1 MSFLCAMAA
10 PASAPSASSS
20 SSPLLCFHC
29 RQETSEFKKGWKLR
43 AGGYAGLC
51 IRCGLALFSSAY
63 EEGNFCDIFHLD
75 ADGWRDCA
83 TCGKMVHCGCIMS
96 FHVYTVL
103 DFGGVC
109 CIKCFKNSNVAPN
122 QEPSQAPSQEPS
134 QAPNQEPS
142 FNATPEILQKQ
153 KLGDPFDKVMTGI
166 DCGEDPTASLGSPV
180 CHELPQETNV
190 KSLVCISPSQKQD
203 SPARFTEQFSTDSSN
218 EGDTSC
224 ETLIDSETSEGDSS
238 GKTCSYS
245 QNLSE
250 ESDDEVQEIFR
261 PLNSAVIPLF
271 EKFLTSSDA
280 DPKMAR
286 LVIPKKSAEAYFPK
300 VTEAHGFP
308 IVFQDTQ
315 RKEWEF
321 NLRFWVNCNSK
332 MYVLEGLK
340 EYMTLMQW
348 QAGDKVTFH
357 RIEPEGKFL
366 IATKKTVKPP
376 PKLN

>member
-10 PASAPSASSS
+10 PASPPSASSS

-51 IRCGLALFSSAY
+51 IRCGSAY
-63 EEGNFCDIFHLD
+63 EEGKFCDIFHLD

-122 QEPSQAPSQEPS
+122 QDPS
-134 QAPNQEPS
+134 QAPNQDPS

-153 KLGDPFDKVMTGI
+153 KLGDPSDKVMTGI

-180 CHELPQETNV
+180 CHELPQEKNV
-190 KSLVCISPSQKQD
+190 KPLVCISPPQKQD
-203 SPARFTEQFSTDSSN
+203 SPAHFTEQFSTDSSN

-261 PLNSAVIPLF
+261 P
-271 EKFLTSSDA
+271 DA

-366 IATKKTVKPP
+366 IATKKIVKPP
-376 PKLN
+376 PKEQPSTIG

>member
-1 MSFLCAMAA
+1 MSSKSADY
-10 PASAPSASSS
+10 APSIYITLSTMELNSKYLTSASPINSTNRREYLT
-20 SSPLLCFHC
+20 PFL
-29 RQETSEFKKGWKLR
+29 
-43 AGGYAGLC
+43 
-51 IRCGLALFSSAY
+51 
-63 EEGNFCDIFHLD
+63 
-75 ADGWRDCA
+75 
-83 TCGKMVHCGCIMS
+83 
-96 FHVYTVL
+96 TVIYDSTIAITTTFEVL
-103 DFGGVC
+103 
-109 CIKCFKNSNVAPN
+109 APN
-122 QEPSQAPSQEPS
+122 QDPS
-134 QAPNQEPS
+134 QAPNQDPS

-153 KLGDPFDKVMTGI
+153 KLGDPSDKVMTGI

-180 CHELPQETNV
+180 CHELPQEKNV
-190 KSLVCISPSQKQD
+190 KPLVCISPPQKQD
-203 SPARFTEQFSTDSSN
+203 SPAHFTEQFSTDSSN

-271 EKFLTSSDA
+271 EKFLTPSDA

-366 IATKKTVKPP
+366 IATKKIVKPP
-376 PKLN
+376 PKLVK

>member
-10 PASAPSASSS
+10 PASPPSASSS

-51 IRCGLALFSSAY
+51 IRCGSAY
-63 EEGNFCDIFHLD
+63 EEGKFCDIFHLD

-83 TCGKMVHCGCIMS
+83 TCGK
-96 FHVYTVL
+96 
-103 DFGGVC
+103 
-109 CIKCFKNSNVAPN
+109 APN
-122 QEPSQAPSQEPS
+122 QDPS
-134 QAPNQEPS
+134 QAPNQDPS

-153 KLGDPFDKVMTGI
+153 KLGDPSDKVMTGI

-180 CHELPQETNV
+180 CHELPQEKNV
-190 KSLVCISPSQKQD
+190 KPLVCISPPQKQD
-203 SPARFTEQFSTDSSN
+203 SPAHFTEQFSTDSSN

-271 EKFLTSSDA
+271 EKFLTPSDA

-366 IATKKTVKPP
+366 IATKKIVKPP
-376 PKLN
+376 PKEQPSTIG